1 MPDLV
6 IVTWREIKEEI
17 QRRLDALHVKMDS
30 AENDRTLWI
39 LQGRAQQ
46 AREFLNL
53 QDAILIQR
61 AKEKPE

>member
-1 MPDLV
+1 M
-6 IVTWREIKEEI
+6 VTWREIKEEI

-30 AENDRTLWI
+30 AENERTMWV

-53 QDAILIQR
+53 HDAILTQR
-61 AKEKPE
+61 ASGEPE

>member
-1 MPDLV
+1 MADLV